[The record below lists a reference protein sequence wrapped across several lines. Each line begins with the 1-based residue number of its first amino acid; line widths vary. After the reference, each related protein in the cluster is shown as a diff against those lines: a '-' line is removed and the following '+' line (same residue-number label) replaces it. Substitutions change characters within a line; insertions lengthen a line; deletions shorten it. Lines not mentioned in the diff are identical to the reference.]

1 MWVRV
6 AVPWFASSVAS
17 MVRADKRRRIK
28 NDVIGFHY
36 VNIMQRIS
44 FDIPYGKEKPY
55 SAHGKIS
62 HFMNML
68 SV

>member
-1 MWVRV
+1 
-6 AVPWFASSVAS
+6 
-17 MVRADKRRRIK
+17 MVRADKEGIK
-28 NDVIGFHY
+28 NDVIGSPYY

-44 FDIPYGKEKPY
+44 FDIPYGKETVFR
-55 SAHGKIS
+55 SRKIS